1 MTVVYLDAF
10 LVLNF
15 VVNYLLLACAGKL
28 DGEPVGRGRTALA
41 AALGA
46 AYGGLALLPD
56 WGFLEHP
63 VCKAGAAVLML
74 LAAFGR
80 SERLL
85 RTGALFLVL
94 SCAFGGAL
102 LLVAM
107 VRGSDPGTGELL
119 GPSLGMRG
127 ILIAAALSYG
137 MLSLLLR
144 GQFAHTRTGGELQE
158 LTLSRQGR
166 SVTVLALRDTGN
178 TLQDPVTGRP
188 VVVIEGEKLQTLVPE
203 LPVLDRQSLSHPVDL
218 LRDLEGELG
227 GLRLQATAALPGGG
241 GGVRYAA
248 GPAGGPGPL
257 WPLGVPELFD
267 RPLSHPAVRWGRI
280 LRPHRRTGGS
290 LSGRIGNEWEEAHMK
305 GRFGVWYL
313 RLCQWL
319 ARHRLWRPGK
329 IMYIGGSDVLPA
341 PLSREEEG
349 ELIARLAEGDQAAS
363 STLIEHNLRLVVYI
377 ARRFETH
384 GDQY

>member
-1 MTVVYLDAF
+1 M
-10 LVLNF
+10 
-15 VVNYLLLACAGKL
+15 
-28 DGEPVGRGRTALA
+28 
-41 AALGA
+41 
-46 AYGGLALLPD
+46 
-56 WGFLEHP
+56 
-63 VCKAGAAVLML
+63 
-74 LAAFGR
+74 
-80 SERLL
+80 
-85 RTGALFLVL
+85 L

-107 VRGSDPGTGELL
+107 VRGGDPGTGGLL

-127 ILIAAALSYG
+127 ILIAAALSYR

-227 GLRLQATAALPGGG
+227 GLRLQLCPTGRWGWSAVCCWPCGCD
-241 GGVRYAA
+241 A
-248 GPAGGPGPL
+248 GPGL

-280 LRPHRRTGGS
+280 LRPH
-290 LSGRIGNEWEEAHMK
+290 
-305 GRFGVWYL
+305 
-313 RLCQWL
+313 
-319 ARHRLWRPGK
+319 
-329 IMYIGGSDVLPA
+329 IGG
-341 PLSREEEG
+341 REG
-349 ELIARLAEGDQAAS
+349 A
-363 STLIEHNLRLVVYI
+363 
-377 ARRFETH
+377 
-384 GDQY
+384 